1 MTIPRLILASASPAR
16 LKVLQGA
23 GLDPEVI
30 VSGVN
35 EHGID
40 ADTPAELSLKLA
52 QLKAVAV
59 AANQPN
65 SLIIGCDSLLEFQG
79 QVFGKPLD
87 AIEARERWQQMRGH
101 YGVLHTGHCLV
112 DTQRE
117 VWVSRSAATQ
127 VRFATITDEE
137 IEAYVA
143 TGEPTAVAG
152 AFTLDGLAGPF
163 ISGITGDPSNV
174 IGISLPLIRLLLAEL
189 GYEITDL
196 WRQRPGG

>member
-1 MTIPRLILASASPAR
+1 
-16 LKVLQGA
+16 
-23 GLDPEVI
+23 
-30 VSGVN
+30 
-35 EHGID
+35 
-40 ADTPAELSLKLA
+40 
-52 QLKAVAV
+52 
-59 AANQPN
+59 
-65 SLIIGCDSLLEFQG
+65 FQG